1 MFSLLTSQLRSELQT
16 VQKVLSINEALRD
29 LLITHH
35 DFLSK
40 LPADLPPEADD
51 SMKTAHA
58 LSRLIPEAPN
68 KLDWQVY
75 DHCAA
80 LTRIYAAYERFVVD
94 LVAEY
99 VLLLPKLYS
108 KYSDLPP
115 SITRQHRQGIGN
127 ILLKIGQ
134 KGRYKK
140 LEAQV
145 IVGELA
151 TGLSGASAYTLLT
164 EAFFID
170 RQNLRLDTLSRLFGT
185 LGFRHCGKYIGKHS
199 SIIDFLKKE
208 RTEHSSPDK
217 ELHDFIEYRNEAAH
231 KKVENL
237 LSRDQIGAIARFIG
251 ALGIAL
257 ADMVEEGILQRRMEL
272 GHYSVL
278 LTISETHY
286 NGHVVIGVPGQGVD
300 LKVDDDIIIFAK
312 NVCRRTVLQSIQLDG
327 QSVNQ
332 VTGDGA
338 IEAGLRLSKKAV
350 KPGELR
356 RLVVP
361 REGPKE
367 VQLGLQDAIPA
378 ITDTADTDVTDARE
392 QETSPGGEPDDQP
405 GTQ

>member
-1 MFSLLTSQLRSELQT
+1 MFSLLTSRLLSELQT

-29 LLITHH
+29 LLIAQRG
-35 DFLSK
+35 FLSK
-40 LPADLPPEADD
+40 LPADLPAEPDD
-51 SMKTAHA
+51 NTKAAHA
-58 LSRLIPEAPN
+58 LSQLIPEAPD

-80 LTRIYAAYERFVVD
+80 LTRIYAAYERFVSD

-99 VLLLPKLYS
+99 VLQLPNLYS

-115 SITRQHRQGIGN
+115 SVTRQHRQGIAN
-127 ILLKIGQ
+127 ILLKVGK
-134 KGRYKK
+134 KGRYQKF
-140 LEAQV
+140 EAQV

-151 TGLSGASAYTLLT
+151 TGLTGGSAYTLLT

-170 RQNLRLDTLSRLFGT
+170 LQNLRFDTLTRLFGT
-185 LGFRHCGKYIGKHS
+185 LGFKHCGKYIGTHP

-208 RTEHSSPDK
+208 RTDHTSTEK

-237 LSRDQIGAIARFIG
+237 LSRDQTGAIARFIG

-272 GHYSVL
+272 GHYSAL

-286 NGHVVIGVPGQGVD
+286 NGHVVIGIPGHGVD

-312 NVCRRTVLQSIQLDG
+312 NVCRKAVLQSIELDG
-327 QSVNQ
+327 QQVNQ
-332 VTGDGA
+332 TTGNGA
-338 IEAGLRLSKKAV
+338 MEVGLRLTKNAP

-356 RLVVP
+356 RLSIP
-361 REGPKE
+361 QQGPKE
-367 VQLGLQDAIPA
+367 IQLQLGDHVPA
-378 ITDTADTDVTDARE
+378 MADVADSDVTDA
-392 QETSPGGEPDDQP
+392 PGADTNDPSGPSD
-405 GTQ
+405 

>member
-1 MFSLLTSQLRSELQT
+1 MFSLLTSQLSSELQT
-16 VQKVLSINEALRD
+16 VQKVLSMNEALRD
-29 LLITHH
+29 LLIKHH
-35 DFLSK
+35 DSLLK
-40 LPADLPPEADD
+40 LPPDLPADAND
-51 SMKTAHA
+51 SMKTAHV

-115 SITRQHRQGIGN
+115 SIIRQHRQGIGH

-151 TGLSGASAYTLLT
+151 TGLSGASAFTLLT
-164 EAFFID
+164 EALFID
-170 RQNLRLDTLSRLFGT
+170 RQKLRLDTLVRLFGT
-185 LGFRHCGKYIGKHS
+185 LGFTHCGEYIGKHP
-199 SIIDFLKKE
+199 SIIYFLKKE
-208 RTEHSSPDK
+208 RTEHSSPEK
-217 ELHDFIEYRNEAAH
+217 ELHNFVEYRNEAAH

-237 LSRDQIGAIARFIG
+237 LSIDQIDAIARFIV

-272 GHYSVL
+272 GHYSLV

-286 NGHVVIGVPGQGVD
+286 NGHVVIGIPGHGVN
-300 LKVDDDIIIFAK
+300 LKVDDDIIIFGK
-312 NVCRRTVLQSIQLDG
+312 NVCRRAVLQSIQLEG

-338 IEAGLRLSKKAV
+338 IEAGLRLSKNAPR
-350 KPGELR
+350 PGELR
-356 RLVVP
+356 RLAVP
-361 REGPKE
+361 QEGPKE
-367 VQLGLQDAIPA
+367 VQLELEDAMRA
-378 ITDTADTDVTDARE
+378 TDAADTDLTDARE
-392 QETSPGGEPDDQP
+392 QEGSSGGEADDQP
-405 GTQ
+405 GAQ

>member
-1 MFSLLTSQLRSELQT
+1 MFSLLTSQLSSELQT

-29 LLITHH
+29 LLITQH
-35 DFLSK
+35 DSLSK
-40 LPADLPPEADD
+40 LPVDLPAEADD
-51 SMKTAHA
+51 SLKTAHA
-58 LSRLIPEAPN
+58 LSRLIPEAPS

-115 SITRQHRQGIGN
+115 SITRQHRQGIGH
-127 ILLKIGQ
+127 ILLNIGQ
-134 KGRYKK
+134 KGRYRK

-145 IVGELA
+145 IAGELA
-151 TGLSGASAYTLLT
+151 TGLSGAPTYTLLT

-170 RQNLRLDTLSRLFGT
+170 RQNLRLDTLVRLFAT
-185 LGFRHCGKYIGKHS
+185 LGFKYCGKYIGTHT

-208 RTEHSSPDK
+208 RPEHSSAEK

-237 LSRDQIGAIARFIG
+237 LSRDAMGAIARFIG

-272 GHYSVL
+272 GHYSAV

-286 NGHVVIGVPGQGVD
+286 NDHVVIGIPGQGVD
-300 LKVDDDIIIFAK
+300 LKVDDDIIIFAR
-312 NVCRRTVLQSIQLDG
+312 NVCCKAVLQSIQLDG
-327 QSVNQ
+327 QAVNQ

-338 IEAGLRLSKKAV
+338 IEVGVRLDKGATI
-350 KPGELR
+350 PGELR
-356 RLVVP
+356 RLKVP
-361 REGPKE
+361 DEAPKE
-367 VQLGLQDAIPA
+367 IQLELQEELPA
-378 ITDTADTDVTDARE
+378 MAETADTDLADVRE
-392 QETSPGGEPDDQP
+392 QETSSGGDLDDQP